1 MIFLAVF
8 RCFSRNIYKRQAE
21 NAKYLKVTTK
31 IRQFFKRQKNRI
43 KYRKTKVYKKCP
55 SCKNILCLPRKKGRH
70 TVKCPSC
77 SHRFDI
83 KIWLTSYLY
92 WLFRHIIV
100 NLGWALKPELRFGN
114 ADFRSSFVKILGNT
128 YSISC
133 VLCLGWTKIRS
144 FQNLRPQSEEISRG
158 FCFDRAQ

>member
-1 MIFLAVF
+1 MRFMYGRYGTDALYKFLFGTALVIAIVNMFFGSITLWLTETVLIFFAMF

-21 NAKYLKVTTK
+21 NAKYLKMTTK

-55 SCKNILCLPRKKGRH
+55 SCKNILCLPKKKGRH

-83 KIWLTSYLY
+83 KI
-92 WLFRHIIV
+92 
-100 NLGWALKPELRFGN
+100 
-114 ADFRSSFVKILGNT
+114 
-128 YSISC
+128 
-133 VLCLGWTKIRS
+133 
-144 FQNLRPQSEEISRG
+144 
-158 FCFDRAQ
+158 

>member
-1 MIFLAVF
+1 MRFMYGRYGADALYKFLFGTALVIAIVNMFLGSVTLWLMETVMIFLAVF

-21 NAKYLKVTTK
+21 NAKYLKMTTK

-55 SCKNILCLPRKKGRH
+55 SCKNILCLPKKKGRH

-83 KIWLTSYLY
+83 KI
-92 WLFRHIIV
+92 
-100 NLGWALKPELRFGN
+100 
-114 ADFRSSFVKILGNT
+114 
-128 YSISC
+128 
-133 VLCLGWTKIRS
+133 
-144 FQNLRPQSEEISRG
+144 
-158 FCFDRAQ
+158 